1 MKIRLENGRFLK
13 AIPISKLKKKGKI
26 FPQNETNF
34 EKKTG
39 KTEKPK
45 IKKIES
51 NEVSR
56 KLKGHLR
63 LN

>member
-1 MKIRLENGRFLK
+1 MKIRLENGQFLK
-13 AIPISKLKKKGKI
+13 AIPISKFKKKGKI

-34 EKKTG
+34 EKKTE

-51 NEVSR
+51 NEVSK
-56 KLKGHLR
+56 KLK
-63 LN
+63 